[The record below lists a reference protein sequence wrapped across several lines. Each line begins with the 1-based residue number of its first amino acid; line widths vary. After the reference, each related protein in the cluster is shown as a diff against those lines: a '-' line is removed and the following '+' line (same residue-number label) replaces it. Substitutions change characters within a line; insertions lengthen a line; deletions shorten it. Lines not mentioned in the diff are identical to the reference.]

1 MIYGALRKTDQ
12 SEIFVKGSK
21 ASIKS
26 PEYAVRNHMGFVSEN
41 RKTEG
46 LILKNSIFK
55 NIALLPIVKQKSVL
69 VSAKGMKDKILD
81 VMNSLSVKYSDIE
94 QDVQSLSGGNQQ
106 KCVLAKWLSVET
118 EILILDQP
126 TRGVDVGAKEEIY
139 RLVDRLAKNGAAI
152 LYISDELEELYS
164 LCDRIIIMRR
174 GEQFAELDNSKKNL
188 TKVEILSGMITDKGD
203 QSEVLANL

>member
-1 MIYGALRKTDQ
+1 
-12 SEIFVKGSK
+12 
-21 ASIKS
+21 
-26 PEYAVRNHMGFVSEN
+26 
-41 RKTEG
+41 
-46 LILKNSIFK
+46 
-55 NIALLPIVKQKSVL
+55 
-69 VSAKGMKDKILD
+69 MKDHILR

-94 QDVQSLSGGNQQ
+94 QDVRSLSGGNQQ
-106 KCVLAKWLSVET
+106 KCVLAKWLSVKT

-126 TRGVDVGAKEEIY
+126 TRGVDVGAKEEVY
-139 RLVDRLAKNGAAI
+139 RLVDSLAKNGVAI

-174 GEQFAELDNSKKNL
+174 GEQIVELDNSKKNL